1 MEKYCLFLRFQKSV
15 KAYPNAIACQI
26 KEGNTYQTFTYA
38 RLYEL
43 SLKFAHF
50 LKQEGLAK
58 GERAAI
64 LLENSHLWPAIYFG
78 IMAAG
83 ATAVPIDPKL
93 TPYEVNNIIRDSG
106 ARILFSSSELYEP
119 LEPRLKI
126 YFLLNARFFIPLR
139 K

>member
-1 MEKYCLFLRFQKSV
+1 MEKYCLFLRFQESV
-15 KAYPNAIACQI
+15 KAHPNAVACQI
-26 KEGNTYQTFTYA
+26 KEGNTYQTFTCA

-43 SLKFAHF
+43 SLKFAH
-50 LKQEGLAK
+50 LLRQEGLAK

-106 ARILFSSSELYEP
+106 AGILFSSAELYEP
-119 LEPRLKI
+119 LEARLKNI
-126 YFLLNARFFIPLR
+126 LSFKKRFFIPLR